1 MMIGDKEG
9 QPLERL
15 SEEVLMPEVS
25 ASSSIP
31 TRILVPI
38 DFSESSHAALI
49 TAADLA
55 QHFHAELHLVHILPI
70 FPRTTFP
77 DFLPETT
84 FLHKVRKAAEV
95 RFAACEADLGAKGIK
110 VSSCIEEG
118 NDVAGNIIDVIDKE
132 KIDFVVISTHGMTGW
147 HPIAFGSI
155 AEKIVK
161 MAQCPLLLLRTAKP
175 ASSAKR
181 SSERSMKWW

>member
-9 QPLERL
+9 RPLERL
-15 SEEVLMPEVS
+15 SGEVLMREMA

-77 DFLPETT
+77 DFMPETT
-84 FLHKVRKAAEV
+84 FLHKVRKAAEE
-95 RFAACEADLGAKGIK
+95 RFAACEADLGA
-110 VSSCIEEG
+110 
-118 NDVAGNIIDVIDKE
+118 
-132 KIDFVVISTHGMTGW
+132 
-147 HPIAFGSI
+147 
-155 AEKIVK
+155 
-161 MAQCPLLLLRTAKP
+161 
-175 ASSAKR
+175 
-181 SSERSMKWW
+181 